1 MMDRVEELQQ
11 ELRALKKERK
21 EIKKSLGKRS
31 VEYAELTEEVDAIKE
46 AIAFEQL
53 HH

>member
-1 MMDRVEELQQ
+1 MDRVEQLQQ
-11 ELRALKKERK
+11 ELRQLKKERK
-21 EIKKSLGKRS
+21 QIKKSLGKRS
-31 VEYAELTEEVDAIKE
+31 VDYAELTEEIDDIKD